1 MQAQAAQVT
10 PPLLRKDQ
18 VQDMEDE
25 KLAAETK
32 LRSASFLGDKYAVKE
47 QLDNLVRQ
55 LESQRPRPYKSD
67 EIDAAVK
74 REAELRAAI
83 REGMLSQEEM
93 RKCPPGAVDRHR
105 AWEKKN
111 VGRIEEWQNIQRRL
125 TCESD
130 DLESASIENFRP
142 VQSTMNM
149 HGAMIPGK
157 DYYLPPYGAERAV
170 VFSAEQI
177 ALLRALNP
185 KLADMLGTLSNGD
198 RATVKQTL
206 DAAGQTTAI

>member
-1 MQAQAAQVT
+1 MQAQAAERVA
-10 PPLLRKDQ
+10 PLLRKDQ

-32 LRSASFLGDKYAVKE
+32 LRSPSFLGDKYAVKE
-47 QLDNLVRQ
+47 QLQALVQQ
-55 LESQRPRPYKSD
+55 LESQRPRPYTSA
-67 EIDAAVK
+67 EIDGAVK
-74 REAELRAAI
+74 REAQLRAEI

-105 AWEKKN
+105 AWEKRN

-130 DLESASIENFRP
+130 DVESASIENFRP

-149 HGAMIPGK
+149 HNALIPGK
-157 DYYLPPYGAERAV
+157 DYYLPPMGAGQPV
-170 VFSAEQI
+170 IFSAAQI
-177 ALLRALNP
+177 ELLRALNP
-185 KLADMLGTLSNGD
+185 GLADTIGALSNVERGQ
-198 RATVKQTL
+198 VKDVLQQ
-206 DAAGQTTAI
+206 AEKPSAI